1 LVKAEGFAI
10 DGSLLQADV
19 SRQNA
24 VSRNKVIDW
33 GPAEAQSHAVKE
45 YLDSLDNVH
54 APTTRASTSLTDPEA
69 RWTASRGKAQFA
81 YSTNYM
87 RVIVDVEASPGNRRD
102 EVACTQLM
110 LDRIESNY
118 DIKPKRLMGDTAYGT
133 GAMLDWLVEEK
144 K

>member
-1 LVKAEGFAI
+1 M
-10 DGSLLQADV
+10 DGSLIHADV

-24 VSRNKVIDW
+24 VSRNTIIDW
-33 GPAEAQSHAVKE
+33 GPANKQSRPVKE
-45 YLDSLDNVH
+45 YLESLDDEC

-87 RVIVDVEASPGNRRD
+87 LDIQFGVIVDVEASPGNRSD
-102 EVACTQLM
+102 EVACTQTM

-118 DIKPKRLMGDTAYGT
+118 SIKPKRLMGD
-133 GAMLDWLVEEK
+133 MLTEQARCLSG
-144 K
+144 